1 MNSRS
6 LLAASAAVAACLA
19 CLRASPPASSSA
31 AAAATLPADLARY
44 IRAMRTAGD
53 SRAAMAAYARGCS
66 INRKSLQL
74 QEAYMVVMLR
84 LGQPKAAAFP
94 ARALL
99 AIKTDHAMAWA
110 VVGYNEAKRKRLGKA
125 LEATFRA
132 TGKLTDDP
140 SVLHNAGQLLAWYEN
155 QADPPI
161 IADAT
166 SRAIE
171 KTKAAL
177 AKKEFFTEA
186 RKTTQAQYDRRKK
199 LRDQHQTK
207 IDAAKGEAKEILTTG
222 KEIDRVIA
230 DLTDEINRCRENIV
244 DLRGQ
249 YRRLRLHPQRD
260 VAGTRRALLDLK
272 ITHENEAAKTLE
284 DKLATTR
291 ARGQQVLGQ
300 LRRKLTE
307 VKKLE
312 RNMAHEL
319 TKRSIRFRWD
329 PPAVDGVVTPE
340 TTLNAPTSTAPT
352 LAGSGGQTAE
362 DHLKIAKLYLK
373 NKMPEKA
380 AAILNHIIAKYPA
393 SPAAAQAKVILAK
406 PKSAK

>member
-84 LGQPKAAAFP
+84 LGQPRTAAFP

-132 TGKLTDDP
+132 AGKLTDNP
-140 SVLHNAGQLLAWYEN
+140 SVLHNAGQLLVWYEN
-155 QADPPI
+155 QAEPPTM
-161 IADAT
+161 ADAT
-166 SRAIE
+166 NRAIE
-171 KTKAAL
+171 KAKATL
-177 AKKEFFTEA
+177 AKKEFFTKA
-186 RKTTQAQYDRRKK
+186 RKTTQAQYDDRKN
-199 LRDQHQTK
+199 LRDQHQAK
-207 IDAAKGEAKEILTTG
+207 IDAVKGEAKEILATG

-230 DLTDEINRCRENIV
+230 DLADEIKRCQENIS
-244 DLRGQ
+244 DMRRD
-249 YRRLRLHPQRD
+249 YRRLRDHPERD
-260 VAGTRRALLDLK
+260 PTGTRRPLLNLK
-272 ITHENEAAKTLE
+272 ITDERLRVKTLE
-284 DKLATTR
+284 ERLATTR

-300 LRRKLTE
+300 LRRKLAE

-312 RNMAHEL
+312 RNMVREL
-319 TKRSIRFRWD
+319 GKKPIRFRWD
-329 PPAVDGVVTPE
+329 PPAVDGMVVPE
-340 TTLNAPTSTAPT
+340 AALRARTSTAPT
-352 LAGSGGQTAE
+352 PAGSGDQPAE
-362 DHLKIAKLYLK
+362 ARLKMAKLYLN

-380 AAILNHIIAKYPA
+380 ATILNEIIAKYPT
-393 SPAAAQAKVILAK
+393 SSAAAQAKAILAK
-406 PKSAK
+406 PKSTK